1 MTTTTKQPNALIGTD
16 NIKELIDP
24 NTCPHCGAHEVHAYQ
39 LEFLGNSAET
49 LQPVECGSCG
59 AEWREVWRLV
69 GYVNLEAP
77 KEVNA

>member
-1 MTTTTKQPNALIGTD
+1 MEATTIQPGALIGTD

-24 NTCPHCGAHEVHAYQ
+24 NTCPHCGAHEVHAFQ
-39 LEFLGNSAET
+39 MVDLRGAEVA
-49 LQPVECGSCG
+49 QPVECGSCG

-77 KEVNA
+77 KEASA